1 VTRRQLAGDVAA
13 ELALQLADP
22 LRQLRDRLGTVLD
35 QLEQHVA
42 KSTGPTPYPWRSL
55 QVLRQ
60 DLASTYLEATQLA
73 QRMDELDHALHDAPP
88 DWFDL
93 SAATDLGLRLAAT
106 HLAPG
111 IELLFD
117 LGHSPT
123 ARGTPGTLA
132 LVVAQLV
139 AFGARSAREVP
150 GSSLSVR
157 VTSDGAWC
165 AVHVADNGGAS
176 ESAGTLADLVRAI
189 VAPWGASID
198 GHAEAGQGSSF
209 ELRLIAHP

>member
-1 VTRRQLAGDVAA
+1 
-13 ELALQLADP
+13 
-22 LRQLRDRLGTVLD
+22 
-35 QLEQHVA
+35 
-42 KSTGPTPYPWRSL
+42 
-55 QVLRQ
+55 
-60 DLASTYLEATQLA
+60 
-73 QRMDELDHALHDAPP
+73 MDELDRALGDAPP

-93 SAATDLGLRLAAT
+93 SAAVDLGLRLATT

-139 AFGARSAREVP
+139 AHGARSAREIA

-157 VTSDGAWC
+157 VVSDGAWC
-165 AVHVADNGGAS
+165 SVLVADNGGGS
-176 ESAGTLADLVRAI
+176 ESAAALGELVRAI
-189 VAPWGASID
+189 VMPWGASVD
-198 GHAEAGQGSSF
+198 AHGEVGQGSSF
-209 ELRLIAHP
+209 ELRLIARP